1 MHSRGEQTHSLV
13 CARYSP
19 SVQAAR
25 VLGNLHRLEG
35 AYRTIQ
41 NRILILDTEISSKT
55 AMIERDCDSVRGQLG
70 KAELASLGQLLL
82 AVNDVVQRLTAL
94 SLSDCA
100 LTVL

>member
-1 MHSRGEQTHSLV
+1 M
-13 CARYSP
+13 
-19 SVQAAR
+19 
-25 VLGNLHRLEG
+25 LGNLHRLEG
-35 AYRTIQ
+35 AYRKIQ
-41 NRILILDTEISSKT
+41 NRILMLDTEISSKT